1 MDIRACRNHFGIAVL
16 LFGSLSILSGCASTQ
31 TSPWAPSTEKE
42 PSFTPI
48 TGSTADDHASA
59 PAFEQADKP
68 VPAHSPV
75 TPQPQTSRIILRA
88 DHPSQYTVKK
98 GDTLWD
104 ISSLFL
110 KDPWFWPEIW
120 NLNPQINNPHL
131 IYPGDILSLVYVNGQ
146 PQIKV
151 NRQTG
156 DVVRTVVKPNDKG
169 IKHIKLSPRIRRN
182 SLNASIPT
190 IPADA
195 VRQFLTKPRVVSK
208 DAWESAPYIVGSD
221 DAHLILGASN
231 KIYIRG
237 ALDRERIRYSVFRKG
252 SELRDP
258 ITDELLGYEIIYA
271 GQARIRQYGEPSS
284 GELVSTQREVLIGD
298 RLLPTDKSAIDQLYY
313 PRVPDENIDNAYI
326 ISLFDAISGI
336 AKHQVAV
343 INKGANDGLE
353 VGHLL
358 ATYQKG
364 VLAKDRFLDKA
375 KMKRGDEEKLMVQ
388 LPDERSG
395 LMMIFKTFD
404 KVSYGLILESTR
416 VIRKRDAVQKPR

>member
-1 MDIRACRNHFGIAVL
+1 MDIRAFRNHFGITVIL
-16 LFGSLSILSGCASTQ
+16 IGSLINLSGCATTSS
-31 TSPWAPSTEKE
+31 SPWAEDTTAQE
-42 PSFTPI
+42 PAFTPV
-48 TGSTADDHASA
+48 TGSTEHKPAT
-59 PAFEQADKP
+59 PAFEQAN
-68 VPAHSPV
+68 AGE
-75 TPQPQTSRIILRA
+75 TQTSSAPTQAGNSHIILRA

-110 KDPWFWPEIW
+110 KDPWYWPEIW
-120 NLNPQINNPHL
+120 YLNPQIKNPHL
-131 IYPGDILSLVYVNGQ
+131 IYPGDILKLVYVNGQ
-146 PQIKV
+146 PQIHV
-151 NRQTG
+151 QRQSG
-156 DVVRTVVKPNDKG
+156 DVVRTETKTQDNGPKQV
-169 IKHIKLSPRIRRN
+169 KLSPNIRRH

-195 VRQFLTKPRVVSK
+195 VRQFLTKPRVISK
-208 DAWESAPYIVGSD
+208 EAWETAPYIVGSD
-221 DAHLILGASN
+221 DAHLILGADN

-237 ALDRERIRYSVFRKG
+237 NLDKERIRYSVFRKG
-252 SELRDP
+252 NELLDP

-271 GQARIRQYGEPSS
+271 GQARIRQYGAPSS
-284 GELVSTQREVLIGD
+284 GQLVSTQREVLIGD

-313 PRVPDENIDNAYI
+313 PRVPENDPKDAYI

-336 AKHQVAV
+336 AKHQIAV

-364 VLAKDRFLDKA
+364 VLAKDRFLDKT
-375 KMKRGDEEKLMVQ
+375 KMKRGDEDLLMVQ

-416 VIRKRDAVQKPR
+416 VIRKMDAVHKPR